1 VLLWPDPVFSYV
13 VNHKIESHLPRKFTM
28 QKVSFSFPPEFIDQF
43 DHARGTLSRN
53 QFVFRLLKSVLREQ
67 QERTLHGI
75 TAKVYGDS
83 LFAQEEERLTEDF
96 FEVAP
101 EAEL

>member
-1 VLLWPDPVFSYV
+1 
-13 VNHKIESHLPRKFTM
+13 M
-28 QKVSFSFPPEFIDQF
+28 QKVSFSFPPEFIDQL
-43 DHARGTLSRN
+43 DHQRGTLSRN
-53 QFVFRLLKSVLREQ
+53 QYVLRLLKSALREQ
-67 QERTLHGI
+67 QESALHRI
-75 TAKVYGDS
+75 TSEVYGDS

>member
-1 VLLWPDPVFSYV
+1 
-13 VNHKIESHLPRKFTM
+13 M
-28 QKVSFSFPPEFIDQF
+28 QKVSFSFPPEFIEQL

-53 QFVFRLLKSVLREQ
+53 QFVLRMLRGALREH
-67 QERTLHGI
+67 QESALHGL
-75 TAKVYGDS
+75 TAEVYGDS
-83 LFAQEEERLTEDF
+83 LFAQEEERLAEDF